1 MIIQVGKYQI
11 VLGAL
16 AFVIMTPDEVNTEKV
31 QLHFIGGTLLELATP
46 ELVNG
51 YKSALSAL
59 RFGVGTPLPK
69 N

>member
-1 MIIQVGKYQI
+1 MIIQVGRYQI

-16 AFVIMTPDEVNTEKV
+16 AFTIMSPNEVDTEKV

-59 RFGVGTPLPK
+59 RFGVGMPLPK